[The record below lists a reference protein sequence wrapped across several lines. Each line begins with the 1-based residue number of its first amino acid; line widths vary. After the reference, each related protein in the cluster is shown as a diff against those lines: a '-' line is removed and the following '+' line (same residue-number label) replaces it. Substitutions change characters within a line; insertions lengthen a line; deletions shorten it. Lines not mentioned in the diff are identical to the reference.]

1 MIPMNKLII
10 FPFLFAIFPI
20 ILLYSD
26 NISEIPTDELTIPI
40 FLAISIIFLSF
51 LFLNYILKSGI
62 KAGIILTFLVA
73 IFFSY
78 GHIFNFLQEINT
90 SNIDF
95 VHQRYVIIPF
105 IIISILGVYF
115 LIKTK
120 YNLSNYRSIF
130 NVISIVMVLFVF
142 FNIVVFNYNDTDVE
156 SFNNIIIEDELEK
169 LKLTTNF
176 TTYEKLPNIYHIVL
190 DEYTSD
196 KVLLEDFENC

>member
-1 MIPMNKLII
+1 MIPVNKLII

-26 NISEIPTDELTIPI
+26 NISEIPTDELTLPI

-62 KAGIILTFLVA
+62 KAGLILTFLVA

-105 IIISILGVYF
+105 IVLSILGVYF

-169 LKLTTNF
+169 VNLTTNF

-190 DEYTSD
+190 DENTSNKD
-196 KVLLEDFENC
+196 L